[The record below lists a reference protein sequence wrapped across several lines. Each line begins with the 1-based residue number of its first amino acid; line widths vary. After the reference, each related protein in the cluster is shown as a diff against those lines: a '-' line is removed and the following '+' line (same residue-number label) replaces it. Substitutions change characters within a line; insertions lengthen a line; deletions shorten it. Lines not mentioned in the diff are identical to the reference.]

1 MPSLKD
7 LRKRI
12 STVRSTQQI
21 TKAMK
26 MVAAAKLRRAQEAAE
41 SARPFAEKLAEMLV
55 AVAGEAG
62 PDDHPLLARRDERR
76 TDVIVLTSDRGLC
89 GGYNANVLRQAEPLL
104 VQASRELAAVAVG
117 KKAAEFLRRRGTSVL
132 EEHVAIASGSL
143 SEVADG
149 IATLIAERFTAGRT
163 DAVHLVYSRFRSA
176 ISQIPTVVPVLPVA
190 LPERA
195 GGEPEA
201 RVEYIFEPPK
211 RALLNALLP
220 AYVRTQILQALLE
233 SIAGEHGARMTAME
247 NATNN
252 ASDMIERL
260 TLSMNRARQAA
271 ITTELMEIVSGAEAL
286 NA

>member
-12 STVRSTQQI
+12 TTVRSTQQI

-41 SARPFAEKLAEMLV
+41 RARPYAEKLAGMFA
-55 AVAGEAG
+55 AVAAEAG
-62 PDDHPLLARRDERR
+62 PEDHPLLARRDERR
-76 TDVIVLTSDRGLC
+76 IDVIVLTSDRGLC
-89 GGYNANVLRQAEPLL
+89 GGYNANILRKADPLL
-104 VQASRELAAVAVG
+104 VSADREVATIGVG
-117 KKAAEFLRRRGTSVL
+117 KKAVEHLHRIRKAPLAEHIGLG
-132 EEHVAIASGSL
+132 SGPL
-143 SEVADG
+143 TEVADG
-149 IATLIAERFTAGRT
+149 IAATVADRFVAAET

-176 ISQIPTVVPVLPVA
+176 ISQIPTIVPILPVA
-190 LPERA
+190 LPERRDTD
-195 GGEPEA
+195 GVGI
-201 RVEYIFEPPK
+201 EYIFEPPK
-211 RALLNALLP
+211 RELLGTLLP
-220 AYVRTQILQALLE
+220 AYIRTQILQALLE
-233 SIAGEHGARMTAME
+233 SIAGEHGARMTAMD

-286 NA
+286 KG